1 MAGKTARMIYKP
13 GMKDLNVLSSLARFG
28 YWTWN
33 KSLIAQDDY
42 FIIRNNTKKGRF
54 WLKIE
59 NVNKRNSGLYS
70 FMVNGTVLRQWQ
82 LYITEGKYLHRIYI
96 VLLIINALPR

>member
-28 YWTWN
+28 YWTRN
-33 KSLIAQDDY
+33 KSRIFQDDY
-42 FIIRNNTKKGRF
+42 FIIRNSTKKGRF

-59 NVNKRNSGLYS
+59 DVNKSNSGLYS
-70 FMVNGTVLRQWQ
+70 FMFNGTVLRQWQ
-82 LYITEGKYLHRIYI
+82 LYITEGKYLHVEYI
-96 VLLIINALPR
+96 